1 VGGITDKSKAH
12 DLLLRVMVLMYH
24 AVMDLMYLTCIKR
37 WIRPYTH
44 GINMPVA
51 DGIETARMIMDYET
65 SPAPHVPIIALT
77 PRCLKRHGHNE

>member
-1 VGGITDKSKAH
+1 
-12 DLLLRVMVLMYH
+12 
-24 AVMDLMYLTCIKR
+24 
-37 WIRPYTH
+37 
-44 GINMPVA
+44 MPVA